1 MKYFKFKTLENRSE
15 ITLILPNI
23 TVNGYVIAVP
33 HSAFLAVDRYSDGT
47 NRKFFDVVGIKDPEE
62 FLKSKGIRG
71 SLKGAFP
78 EVESIEELHKV
89 LELIEDF
96 YDCSLNNTDI
106 LTKEF
111 LRINKEIQDLYNK
124 CIRQIFRLNKV
135 SLPMP
140 INLSTL
146 ISDPK
151 IDQFCKKE
159 IYIDNYP
166 YTIQEFACGVSGKY
180 IYVELKKDGVSF
192 LKAFSTNK
200 ENISKTDVVILINII
215 NIYSYILDNYSYK
228 SILVK
233 SKQQ

>member
-15 ITLILPNI
+15 ITLILPNV
-23 TVNGYVIAVP
+23 TVSGYVIAVP
-33 HSAFLAVDRYSDGT
+33 YSAFLAIDKCSDGT
-47 NRKFFDVVGIKDPEE
+47 NRKFFDVVGIKDPKE
-62 FLKSKGIRG
+62 FLESKGIRG
-71 SLKGAFP
+71 SLRGAFP
-78 EVESIEELHKV
+78 QVESIEELYKV
-89 LELIEDF
+89 LQLIEDF
-96 YDCSLNNTDI
+96 YDCSLKNADI

-124 CIRQIFRLNKV
+124 CIRQIFRLNKA

-166 YTIQEFACGVSGKY
+166 CTIQEFACGVSGKY
-180 IYVELKKDGVSF
+180 IYVELKKDGIHFTKV
-192 LKAFSTNK
+192 FSTNK
-200 ENISKTDVVILINII
+200 ENISRTDVVILINVI

-233 SKQQ
+233 K

>member
-15 ITLILPNI
+15 ITLILPNV
-23 TVNGYVIAVP
+23 TVSGYVIAVP
-33 HSAFLAVDRYSDGT
+33 HSAFLAVDKYSDGT
-47 NRKFFDVVGIKDPEE
+47 NGKFFDVVGIKDPEE

-78 EVESIEELHKV
+78 EVESIEELYKV
-89 LELIEDF
+89 LQLIEDF
-96 YDCSLNNTDI
+96 YDCSPKNTDI
-106 LTKEF
+106 LKKEF

-124 CIRQIFRLNKV
+124 CIRQIFRLNKA

-166 YTIQEFACGVSGKY
+166 CTIQGFACGVSGKY
-180 IYVELKKDGVSF
+180 IYVESKKDGIHFTKV
-192 LKAFSTNK
+192 FSTNK
-200 ENISKTDVVILINII
+200 ENISRTDIVILINVI
-215 NIYSYILDNYSYK
+215 NIYSYILNNYSYK

-233 SKQQ
+233 K